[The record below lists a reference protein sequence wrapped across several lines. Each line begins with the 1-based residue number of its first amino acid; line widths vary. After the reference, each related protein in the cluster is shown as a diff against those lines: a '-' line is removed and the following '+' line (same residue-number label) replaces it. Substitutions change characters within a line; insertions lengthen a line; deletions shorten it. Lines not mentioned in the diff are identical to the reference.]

1 MNSNKI
7 EDSKLQGFVNGHEYV
22 DLGLSVK
29 WATCNVGAAL
39 PSDFGDYYAWGETTS
54 KREYDRY
61 NSVTYEKH
69 IFDIA
74 GNFLYDVARAKW
86 GGGWRLPTETEMQ
99 ELVDK
104 CDWEWITINGNR
116 VCKVTSRVNGESIF
130 LPAAGLYEFEL
141 MFGVDI
147 GYYWSCKSNSI
158 IDACQLVIDDS
169 DDYIT
174 IGDVIEYIPAPEVR
188 EDWRYSGL
196 SVRPVIEL

>member
-39 PSDFGDYYAWGETTS
+39 PSDCGDYYAWGETTS
-54 KREYDRY
+54 KREYDRD
-61 NSVTYEKH
+61 NSVMYEQH
-69 IFDIA
+69 IFDIV
-74 GNFLYDVARAKW
+74 GNIFYDVARAKW

-104 CDWEWITINGNR
+104 CDWEWITINDNR

-141 MFGVDI
+141 IIAMDI
-147 GYYWSCKSNSI
+147 GYYWSGKSNSI
-158 IDACQLVIDDS
+158 KDACRLVIDDS

-174 IGDVIEYIPAPEVR
+174 IGGILEYIPAPEVG
-188 EDWRYSGL
+188 EDWRYCGF